1 MISYIGVKLIF
12 PKVPFR
18 EWAAS
23 KAFST
28 FFASMEVPKTAKHHR
43 TFETFFMDSQ
53 MQTKRQEH
61 QTVPYELFIAISNKL
76 PKENLQIAKANYPN
90 SMEKLFNEKNSVRT
104 INTRF
109 GQEQYR

>member
-1 MISYIGVKLIF
+1 
-12 PKVPFR
+12 
-18 EWAAS
+18 
-23 KAFST
+23 
-28 FFASMEVPKTAKHHR
+28 MEVPKTAKHHR